1 MKEWNDIDSATI
13 FLQASENFFVSTSQ
27 ASHPLD
33 PTIGSN
39 TGIFWKNPTQV
50 NLNQRQRWSR
60 PLKIISQDLPDH
72 FPALQS
78 TPRNIWVS
86 EFCYQMRAE
95 CMLREAVKSI
105 SDANQNGHISCLKNV
120 AVKQIFDDERFNLRQ
135 YLLFCLSTLL
145 SLSHTSY
152 RTSQRFLI
160 PWERSAGDQWPYC
173 FLCVAQRDPWS
184 ALLPHSVGSR
194 WQAVFKGQYF
204 RIWRYI
210 NEVRSWV

>member
-78 TPRNIWVS
+78 TSRNIWVS

-145 SLSHTSY
+145 SLSHILQNVSTFSHTLGKIS
-152 RTSQRFLI
+152 R
-160 PWERSAGDQWPYC
+160 RS
-173 FLCVAQRDPWS
+173 V
-184 ALLPHSVGSR
+184 ALLLPLCGPTWSV
-194 WQAVFKGQYF
+194 
-204 RIWRYI
+204 
-210 NEVRSWV
+210 VRLVAA